1 MIIED
6 YVFGVFL
13 PTLMAGIWIGV
24 AVWFQQS
31 GNYTGAVVSL
41 VATIVFLAMT
51 YIMGAKL
58 IKFHDN
64 LIEHYATT
72 TYSERRG
79 MR

>member
-6 YVFGVFL
+6 YVLGLFIPSML
-13 PTLMAGIWIGV
+13 AGIMIGL
-24 AVWFQQS
+24 AIMFAKDS
-31 GNYTGAVVSL
+31 YYTSSILSLVGVLVSL
-41 VATIVFLAMT
+41 ATT
-51 YIMGAKL
+51 YVTGVKL
-58 IKFHDN
+58 IKFHDT